1 MACVRVDGADPLLV
15 RDDRRCARPTPRAR
29 SPSKAPPEAAAA
41 VLGPTEAPLSRLKG
55 RTRWQLFVQSSQPR
69 VLRALARA
77 AADTGA
83 PRGVRLSIDIDPV
96 SML

>member
-1 MACVRVDGADPLLV
+1 VRVDGADPLMV
-15 RDDRRCARPTPRAR
+15 RETAMRAAEAARRLAET
-29 SPSKAPPEAAAA
+29 APAEAAAS

-69 VLRALARA
+69 ALRALARA
-77 AADTGA
+77 ATETGG
-83 PRGVRLSIDIDPV
+83 PRGVRLSIDVDPV